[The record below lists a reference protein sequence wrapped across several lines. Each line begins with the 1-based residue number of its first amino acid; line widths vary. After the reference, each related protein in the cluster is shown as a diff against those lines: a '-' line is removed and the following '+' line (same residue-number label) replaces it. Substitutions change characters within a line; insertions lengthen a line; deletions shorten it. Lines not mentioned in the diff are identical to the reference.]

1 MDKSLIETIL
11 ARLDANP
18 PEDHTDVL
26 DYPDAVIREELRAA
40 GLRPEMPQALRELTG
55 KSQGDP
61 KPRGELH
68 PRGRFGAVANSIAR
82 TLTTRWCLRLAF
94 GVAGVA
100 LVGSTITMTVFSLQ
114 LRAEVAEMHWI
125 NQSLKPAGSEALA
138 DVVGSFV
145 RQQKEATAELKNTQ
159 SEISEIALQI
169 KTARASFANREGHV
183 MSSPPALQE
192 TQASGMKDRTL
203 SLAHAMPSPSKVM
216 EMPRLNRDVNSSI
229 DLEKLGYMGSVRCS
243 PSPTKTDEIHP

>member
-40 GLRPEMPQALRELTG
+40 GLRPEMPQALRELTA

-61 KPRGELH
+61 KPRGEFH
-68 PRGRFGAVANSIAR
+68 PHGRFGAAANSIAR
-82 TLTTRWCLRLAF
+82 IFTTRWRLRLAF
-94 GVAGVA
+94 GIAGVA

-125 NQSLKPAGSEALA
+125 NQSLKPAHAESLA
-138 DVVGSFV
+138 DVVASFV
-145 RQQKEATAELKNTQ
+145 RQQKEVTAELKNRQ
-159 SEISEIALQI
+159 NEISEIALQI
-169 KTARASFANREGHV
+169 KTARASFANRGGHV
-183 MSSPPALQE
+183 MFSPPTLQD

-203 SLAHAMPSPSKVM
+203 SLAYAMPSTSKVI
-216 EMPRLNRDVNSSI
+216 EMPRMNRDVNPSI
-229 DLEKLGYMGSVRCS
+229 DLETLGYMKSVRCA
-243 PSPTKTDEIHP
+243 PLPTNTDKIEP